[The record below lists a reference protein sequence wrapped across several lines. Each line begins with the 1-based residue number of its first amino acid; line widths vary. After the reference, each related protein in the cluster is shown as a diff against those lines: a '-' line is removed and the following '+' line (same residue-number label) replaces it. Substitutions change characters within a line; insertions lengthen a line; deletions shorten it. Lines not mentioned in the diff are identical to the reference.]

1 MSDVRLSSG
10 SPTTVERVEA
20 RQQDSVRQVRRA
32 LFGTPDPEETRRYL
46 AELTREGA
54 RDFAQRY
61 NFDPLSERPLPPGNY
76 EWQRDDDA
84 PEFYTRP
91 PHGSRRAAGSS
102 REDAERRTGALPGR
116 SAARKRRADASGEE
130 SWSCHSPNKPK
141 FITTFQQH
149 LFSKFIF
156 LIFVRLLLQTV
167 SKQEVAPRRG
177 RSRGS
182 VGRCR
187 KSGAFSGTH
196 RGRQHT
202 RCPLK

>member
-116 SAARKRRADASGEE
+116 SAARKRRADASDCC
-130 SWSCHSPNKPK
+130 SKPCPNK
-141 FITTFQQH
+141 
-149 LFSKFIF
+149 
-156 LIFVRLLLQTV
+156 
-167 SKQEVAPRRG
+167 
-177 RSRGS
+177 RSRPDEDDPEDQSDGAGSQALS
-182 VGRCR
+182 VGPTEAD
-187 KSGAFSGTH
+187 ST
-196 RGRQHT
+196 QDV
-202 RCPLK
+202 P